1 MAAVVF
7 ALVALVV
14 LALLGAV
21 HRYVWRRFVGDT
33 TAPGSTLRRVGTVA
47 AFVLPLLSLGAMTSG
62 RVGAPFW
69 LQQLLAWPGFL
80 WLACLLYLTLALL
93 VGEVVRPLLLRFLAR
108 RDARTETAE
117 NGTADGAAS
126 GTASGAPSGTTSGT
140 PAAPASGAL
149 AGTPGEPRTR
159 TGELVASR
167 TAAAPS
173 SSDPAVRTVP
183 DPAAVAEAEPAA
195 KADAEPATETD
206 PESMAKADTEPAAKA
221 GTESAESPSDEAPS
235 AQAPAAPALAP
246 GPSRR
251 LFVSRVVGGAAAAA
265 GLATVGYGTYGV
277 LRGPSVQR
285 ITVPLAKLP
294 RAAHG
299 FRIAVVS
306 DIHIGPILGRAHTRR
321 IVDTINATSPDLVAV
336 VGDLVDGSVADLGS
350 AAEPLA
356 ALRARHGSYFVTG
369 NHEYFSGAEQWVDHV
384 RELGLIPLENARVEI
399 DGFDLDRPSTT
410 SRAKPRGRGR
420 TSSARWATGTGG
432 GPPSS
437 WRTSPSSSTT
447 PSSTASTSSSPA
459 TPTAGSSGRAT
470 CSPSW
475 PTPPSPDSNATATP
489 SCSSRAARAPGGRR
503 SGWGPRPTSPSWSWR
518 PVRRREGPADRDRDR
533 GVRSAGHALVP
544 QLLRAVAPLRVRRLR
559 SPGPVIMKSTPQG
572 HRQLHKPAGRRHETA
587 FSDRVS
593 GSCPT
598 KGCEC
603 PIYSSRCENRVI
615 G

>member
-69 LQQLLAWPGFL
+69 LQQVLAWPGFL

-167 TAAAPS
+167 TAAVPS

-183 DPAAVAEAEPAA
+183 DPAAVAEAEPTA

-206 PESMAKADTEPAAKA
+206 PESMAKADPEPAAKA

-399 DGFDLDRPSTT
+399 DGFDLAGVNDIAGETEGQGPDFV
-410 SRAKPRGRGR
+410 RALG
-420 TSSARWATGTGG
+420 
-432 GPPSS
+432 
-437 WRTSPSSSTT
+437 
-447 PSSTASTSSSPA
+447 
-459 TPTAGSSGRAT
+459 
-470 CSPSW
+470 
-475 PTPPSPDSNATATP
+475 
-489 SCSSRAARAPGGRR
+489 
-503 SGWGPRPTSPSWSWR
+503 
-518 PVRRREGPADRDRDR
+518 DRDR
-533 GVRSAGHALVP
+533 GRAAVLMAHQPVVIHDAVEHGVDLQLSGHTHGGQLWPGNMLAELANPTVAGLERYGDTQLFVSRGAGAWGPPVRVG
-544 QLLRAVAPLRVRRLR
+544 APSDITVVELA
-559 SPGPVIMKSTPQG
+559 S
-572 HRQLHKPAGRRHETA
+572 RQA
-587 FSDRVS
+587 
-593 GSCPT
+593 
-598 KGCEC
+598 
-603 PIYSSRCENRVI
+603 
-615 G
+615 